1 MLDKYGVG
9 GEVAVDDR
17 GGARMQVTVT
27 NIMVNGNGPSQ
38 VGFYHRYLL
47 AWPGRQS
54 TPPTLV
60 RLTRH
65 TLWLFMVN
73 KSTPPDPCQEVAA
86 NKSVRHHSEH

>member
-27 NIMVNGNGPSQ
+27 NIMVNGNGPPQ
-38 VGFYHRYLL
+38 VGFYRRYLKFGL
-47 AWPGRQS
+47 GEGPHHPLWS
-54 TPPTLV
+54 DSHDTPCGFSWLI
-60 RLTRH
+60 RAHHLTP
-65 TLWLFMVN
+65 
-73 KSTPPDPCQEVAA
+73 SQGVAA